1 MLPRMAPGI
10 PAFDL
15 LVLDCDGV
23 LIDSEV
29 LASRTGSDCLATCG
43 IDMPAAEVRR
53 RYTGMSLAAWTADV
67 QALHGVR
74 LPADFGDVFA
84 ARLRQRFELELQ
96 PVPGIV
102 ELLDALPLPRCV
114 ASSSS
119 PERLLHSLTLAG
131 LHGRLAPHI
140 FSVAHVTRGKPAPD
154 LFLHAAARMGASPGR
169 CVVVED
175 SVAGI
180 QAARAAGMHA
190 IGFCGGS
197 HCGEDHAALLQ
208 ASGAHVTCSTAGG
221 LGGLLGLLP
230 APAPATAS
238 R

>member
-1 MLPRMAPGI
+1 M

-15 LVLDCDGV
+15 LILDCDGV
-23 LIDSEV
+23 LIDSEL

-43 IDMPAAEVRR
+43 IDLPAAEIRQ
-53 RYTGMSLAAWTADV
+53 RYTGVSFPAWTADV
-67 QALHGVR
+67 QQRHGVR
-74 LPADFGDVFA
+74 LPDDFASVFA

-102 ELLDALPLPRCV
+102 ELLDTLPMRRCV
-114 ASSSS
+114 ASGSS
-119 PERLLHSLTLAG
+119 PERLQHSLTLTG

-140 FSVAHVTRGKPAPD
+140 YSVAHVARGKPAPD
-154 LFLHAAARMGASPGR
+154 LFLHAAAQMGAPPSR
-169 CVVVED
+169 CIVVED

-197 HCGEDHAALLQ
+197 HCDSDHAGRLL
-208 ASGAHVTCSTAGG
+208 ASGAHVTCRTAPE
-221 LGGLLGLLP
+221 LGLLL
-230 APAPATAS
+230 AHAAGTAS
-238 R
+238 

>member
-1 MLPRMAPGI
+1 MAFG
-10 PAFDL
+10 L

-29 LASRTGSDCLATCG
+29 LASRAGSDCLSTCG
-43 IDMPAAEVRR
+43 IDMGAAEVRR
-53 RYTGMSLAAWTADV
+53 RYTGMSFAAWTADV
-67 QALHGVR
+67 QARHGVR
-74 LPADFGDVFA
+74 LPPDFADVFA
-84 ARLRQRFELELQ
+84 TRLRQRFELELQ

-102 ELLDALPLPRCV
+102 ELLDTLALPRCV

-119 PERLLHSLTLAG
+119 PERLLHSLTLTG

-140 FSVAHVTRGKPAPD
+140 YSVAHVSRGKPAPD
-154 LFLHAAARMGASPGR
+154 LFLHAAAQMGTPPER

-197 HCGEDHAALLQ
+197 HCDAGHAALLL
-208 ASGAHVTCSTAGG
+208 ASGAHVTCSTAEE
-221 LGGLLGLLP
+221 LAVLL
-230 APAPATAS
+230 AAA
-238 R
+238 

>member
-1 MLPRMAPGI
+1 MAL
-10 PAFDL
+10 ALRAERRFDL

-29 LASRTGSDCLATCG
+29 LASRTGSDCLAAYG
-43 IDMPAAEVRR
+43 IDLSAAEIRQ
-53 RYTGMSLAAWTADV
+53 RYTGVSLSSWTTDV
-67 QALHGVR
+67 QQRTGVR
-74 LPADFGDVFA
+74 LPDDFADVFA

-102 ELLDALPLPRCV
+102 ELLDGLAMRRCV

-119 PERLLHSLTLAG
+119 PERLQHSLALTG
-131 LHGRLAPHI
+131 LLGRLAPHI
-140 FSVAHVTRGKPAPD
+140 YSVAHVARGKPAPD
-154 LFLHAAARMGASPGR
+154 LFLHAAAQMGVPPSR

-197 HCGEDHAALLQ
+197 HCDEGHAGRLL
-208 ASGAHVTCSTAGG
+208 ASGAHLTCRTAPE
-221 LGGLLGLLP
+221 LGALLG
-230 APAPATAS
+230 
-238 R
+238 